1 MYSNKYEIS
10 LLTNVLS
17 GFAIQTGGL
26 VDRGEYKGFPPF
38 QEGDNKSGS
47 LLMRSGQA
55 PTRTEKSRA
64 SGQAPTRTDKSKV
77 AWQSGLALTLFGSV
91 VLSGQDPN
99 RHCYSM
105 LGQCI

>member
-1 MYSNKYEIS
+1 MGSNKNEIS
-10 LLTNVLS
+10 LLANVGQAS
-17 GFAIQTGGL
+17 SF
-26 VDRGEYKGFPPF
+26 KGISPF

-55 PTRTEKSRA
+55 PTRTEKSSA
-64 SGQAPTRTDKSKV
+64 
-77 AWQSGLALTLFGSV
+77 
-91 VLSGQDPN
+91 SGQDPN